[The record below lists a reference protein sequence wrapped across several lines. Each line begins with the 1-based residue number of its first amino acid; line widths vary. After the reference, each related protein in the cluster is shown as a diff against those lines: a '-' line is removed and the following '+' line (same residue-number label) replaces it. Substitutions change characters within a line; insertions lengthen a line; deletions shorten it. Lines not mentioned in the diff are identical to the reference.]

1 MAQEKHWR
9 KYTLHPEHI
18 ALWTGNPQD
27 VLSQDEVLL
36 AGCLHSLDN
45 IHMDEKHL
53 LNMGREVL
61 QDAALNEVS
70 KGTKM
75 ALWGGS
81 THRKAV
87 RQAIQSAGNKTNL
100 PAPVKGWRLTP
111 MALEL
116 AEATRQ
122 CREKLLSRPKGTS
135 IEIFRLRD
143 QQSVEFR
150 TELQKAIGIALE
162 QHGAGRNNG

>member
-1 MAQEKHWR
+1 MTQEEHWR
-9 KYTLHPEHI
+9 EYTLHPEHI
-18 ALWTGNPQD
+18 AQWTGDPQD

-36 AGCLHSLDN
+36 AGCLYSLGN
-45 IHMDEKHL
+45 IHMDEKYL
-53 LNMGREVL
+53 LSMGREVL
-61 QDAALNEVS
+61 QDAALNEVP

-75 ALWGGS
+75 ALWGGP

-87 RQAIQSAGNKTNL
+87 KQAMQSAGNKTNI

-122 CREKLLSRPKGTS
+122 CREKLLSMPRGTS
-135 IEIFRLRD
+135 MEIFRLRD

-150 TELQKAIGIALE
+150 TELQQAIGIALE
-162 QHGAGRNNG
+162 QHGVGRNNG